1 MMSKSHQRRHQR
13 PLPHKEPPEEARR
26 PLNLGGLSVSPGES
40 WVLERQGVYHV
51 LVQLYDKHH
60 HQIDASKG
68 LQLHVHFPAKYF
80 GVLHSTENGTL
91 HEVQP
96 LRAGKTMIKAELQ
109 GCQRPDGTLL
119 RATASGEQEVSIEE
133 PLSVQPKAVWLP
145 WDPEKVPV
153 HMVRARAQGG
163 TGAPVSWH
171 LEAAPAWASL
181 DAVGT
186 VATLVTRGGPG
197 KVQLTAHD
205 GHFAPASMEVLLA
218 PIVELEAVDSPV
230 LEAELPSGE
239 LLVLLEHHSQ
249 VELQLDDGQQWT
261 RHLDRVRPLSIP
273 DQQNCF
279 SSSTFTDCPE
289 LPLPL
294 PSVTGDAADGVL
306 AEGAPSFAGEVLP
319 SNESSSPKASDT
331 MRAAHTECFS
341 PPPTPLLHRSSRKRH
356 PVPDDQQLRPFD
368 DCSQVSLS
376 VDIVDKHIIK
386 HLPGAGGLPMGRGCT
401 SVRLQCQAAGHTRLQ
416 LSLGL
421 LQSTVLLGC
430 YKPLRVGGHYPVLL
444 RYFGCRPAAELWAPL
459 GF

>member
-1 MMSKSHQRRHQR
+1 M
-13 PLPHKEPPEEARR
+13 
-26 PLNLGGLSVSPGES
+26 
-40 WVLERQGVYHV
+40 
-51 LVQLYDKHH
+51 
-60 HQIDASKG
+60 
-68 LQLHVHFPAKYF
+68 
-80 GVLHSTENGTL
+80 
-91 HEVQP
+91 
-96 LRAGKTMIKAELQ
+96 
-109 GCQRPDGTLL
+109 
-119 RATASGEQEVSIEE
+119 SIEE

-171 LEAAPAWASL
+171 LKAAPAWASL

-197 KVQLTAHD
+197 KVQLMAHD

-239 LLVLLEHHSQ
+239 LLVA
-249 VELQLDDGQQWT
+249 VAMYG
-261 RHLDRVRPLSIP
+261 RH
-273 DQQNCF
+273 
-279 SSSTFTDCPE
+279 
-289 LPLPL
+289 
-294 PSVTGDAADGVL
+294 
-306 AEGAPSFAGEVLP
+306 
-319 SNESSSPKASDT
+319 
-331 MRAAHTECFS
+331 
-341 PPPTPLLHRSSRKRH
+341 
-356 PVPDDQQLRPFD
+356 PDDQQLRPFD

-430 YKPLRVGGHYPVLL
+430 YKPLRAVHPAKAAAVAYGSLKEVAFEGGPRPWPMLPAGYQVKLSPSMADLVSTMRIVDPHRRNRDLHVFRVLCKAIGETVLKLSVGNNVSASLPSPASSEVTIRFVCAMPSSVELRLSSSMSSKNQVMSNGASIELELVVREASGHRLANISSLDVLWELSDYRLAQLGSHRDVTSHVDGSAGYRRTSKDFQVL
-444 RYFGCRPAAELWAPL
+444 RPRGKTGTLTVTAKVRGFSPQVLRQVALPEQQVPTVSGSLQLELVDGL
-459 GF
+459 SSTNTRQEL